1 MKLVIDIADN
11 EAEGFIELLKS
22 YSYVK
27 AKPLSAPDAAVLEEL
42 SHLKKALSLGD
53 KVKSGKMQS
62 RPAAEFLNEL

>member
-11 EAEGFIELLKS
+11 EAEGFIELLKG

-27 AKPLSAPDAAVLEEL
+27 AKPISAPDAAVLEEL
-42 SHLKKALSLGD
+42 RHLKKAVNLAGKL
-53 KVKSGKMQS
+53 KAGKMQS